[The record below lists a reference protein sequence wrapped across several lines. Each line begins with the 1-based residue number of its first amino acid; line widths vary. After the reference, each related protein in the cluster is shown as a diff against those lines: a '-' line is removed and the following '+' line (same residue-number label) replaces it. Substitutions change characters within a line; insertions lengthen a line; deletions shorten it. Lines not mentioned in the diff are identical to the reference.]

1 MTEIFRFLKELKE
14 NNNREWFQANKP
26 WYLSVKAR
34 HEAFVN
40 QVIAALA
47 VVDPEVEGLEAKECI
62 FRIYRDV
69 RFSQNKE
76 PYKTHIGAYMV
87 RGGKKSPRSGY
98 YIHLEPGNC
107 LFGGGIWCPE
117 PSLLKAL
124 RKDVYDNIEEFTGII
139 RDPHFQEHYVLE
151 GEQLKKVPAP
161 FPADFPEADLLKY
174 KAYTVSNYVPDT
186 FFEGDDVI
194 RRVVDRLL
202 LMKPFHRFLNYTV
215 EETWR

>member
-26 WYLSVKAR
+26 WYLSVKAH
-34 HEAFVN
+34 HETFVN

-124 RKDVYDNIEEFTGII
+124 RKDVYDNIEEFAGII

-174 KAYTVSNYVPDT
+174 KAYTVSNYVSDT